1 METSQ
6 RNSDSNDD
14 GYAPPARM
22 PAVVSWLQR
31 VTLAWML
38 VETVSGSASI
48 IQCD

>member
-6 RNSDSNDD
+6 RISDSNDD
-14 GYAPPARM
+14 GYAPRARM
-22 PAVVSWLQR
+22 PVVVSWLQGI
-31 VTLAWML
+31 TLVWML